1 MSQYSKILQNPL
13 FCPLV
18 KKVISKYTSEL
29 SNALI
34 IDLREDYEYSG
45 FNIPGSINLPLSSN
59 SISDIQKAIYES
71 NASEV
76 IFICFC
82 GKRSAEVLDELD
94 CKYRV
99 ISKAYK
105 GGIYI
110 YKKRFKL

>member
-18 KKVISKYTSEL
+18 KKVISKYISEL

-82 GKRSAEVLDELD
+82 GKRSAEVLDKLD